1 MIAQADSPATTASRE
16 RRASAPTTKPPS
28 SQGLAALAREFQG
41 GGRRVSKIAVAAPI
55 ARPITAAASSTQATS
70 RVRLSAVGVD
80 ASFGECV
87 RALDS
92 RILSSLSEAA
102 RGSDRSRGRDA
113 PVRREDPQA
122 SGKAE

>member
-1 MIAQADSPATTASRE
+1 MIAQADNPATTASRE

-41 GGRRVSKIAVAAPI
+41 CGRRVSKMAVAAPI

-102 RGSDRSRGRDA
+102 AAVADL
-113 PVRREDPQA
+113 QA
-122 SGKAE
+122 ATPETD